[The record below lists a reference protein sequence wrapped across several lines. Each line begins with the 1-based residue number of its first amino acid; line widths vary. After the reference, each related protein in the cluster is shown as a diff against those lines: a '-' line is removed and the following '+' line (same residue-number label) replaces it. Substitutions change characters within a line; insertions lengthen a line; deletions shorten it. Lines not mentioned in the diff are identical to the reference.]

1 MPTMVVSKLLATVGR
16 ETEKIRLEVPAK
28 KLPSAALMSSSQLV
42 RESMRCCVEISGGNQ
57 RRRTRTR
64 SRTWRRTLF
73 ALPMFFYQVNA
84 KLKRGFEFCRGDFKL
99 FVSTRAQIVH
109 SLQPY
114 GLSAG
119 DQIMID
125 SSYEQRRQRLRR
137 PG

>member
-1 MPTMVVSKLLATVGR
+1 MVVSKLLATVGR
-16 ETEKIRLEVPAK
+16 ETEKIRLDVPAK

-42 RESMRCCVEISGGNQ
+42 RGSMRCCVQIAWGNQ
-57 RRRTRTR
+57 RRRPRTR
-64 SRTWRRTLF
+64 SRTCRRTLF
-73 ALPMFFYQVNA
+73 ALPMFFYHLNA
-84 KLKRGFEFCRGDFKL
+84 KLKRGFDFRRGNFKL
-99 FVSTRAQIVH
+99 LVSMRAQIMH

-119 DQIMID
+119 DEIMID